1 MGGISKGA
9 CPAVD
14 QGRNPAGGWLPVSG
28 VTWPEAR
35 DPHRRGETIIIPGWS
50 LVQYVD
56 CFFFLFWICMS
67 NAIINVLRE
76 DEEEEERERDFCIG
90 FRCGDISPV

>member
-1 MGGISKGA
+1 
-9 CPAVD
+9 
-14 QGRNPAGGWLPVSG
+14 
-28 VTWPEAR
+28 
-35 DPHRRGETIIIPGWS
+35 
-50 LVQYVD
+50 
-56 CFFFLFWICMS
+56 MS